1 MTATSK
7 LRGIVVYWSVFG
19 GPRPGKDPQ
28 GSAAQGRDHRA
39 AQIPDLETL
48 SVWSDGQRSQYKGE
62 QNFGRMSIWP
72 KSIEVLETSPLRLYL
87 PHLVSATKTLF

>member
-28 GSAAQGRDHRA
+28 GSVAQGRDHRA

-48 SVWSDGQRSQYKGE
+48 SVWSDGQRSQYKGF
-62 QNFGRMSIWP
+62 QGAPKASSLAIGRTVM
-72 KSIEVLETSPLRLYL
+72 V
-87 PHLVSATKTLF
+87 H